1 MKTEFPRSAQIRK
14 IIFGRSQVIVAL
26 LLLSTSCAGDRG
38 AYVRVNQLGYEL
50 GSHMRAYLMA
60 ASSQP
65 QTKFIVRNSDGETS
79 YSATVGPKLGT
90 WGDYMVYSLDFAL
103 PAPGTYT
110 ITVTGGTQP
119 ATSPA
124 FTVDRPAQI
133 YSAAL
138 ANTLY
143 FYKNQRDGADHIPSP
158 LRTAPA
164 HLNDRRAKVYKT
176 PEFGGREGSRIKGDL
191 VPTGAVIDASGG
203 WWDAGDYLKFVET
216 HSTALALM
224 LTGVRD
230 FPNQMGES
238 SPSSNFTNEAKF
250 GLDWLNRMWDDT
262 SRTLYYQVGIG
273 SWNWHYEN
281 DHSVW
286 RLAQEDDTY
295 HGTDPH
301 YRYIRNRPVFIAAPP
316 GSKISPNL
324 AGRLAGDFAL
334 CSMVYRTSDKAYA
347 NQCLVAAEHIF
358 DLADTVPAGDLL
370 TAAPHDFYPET
381 DWRDDLEF
389 GATELYFATRQGDM
403 PSGLPH
409 LDPNFYLQAAA
420 QWADAYMHSKEDKLD
435 WSFVDH
441 LAQFELWRAI
451 GFASD
456 TKGLTVSQADLVND
470 LRAKLESAAAQ
481 ADRDPFGF
489 SYSVDRGEYTFQA
502 ARFSAMAS
510 EYDYMTKSTTFAS
523 YSRQWLANILGANAW
538 GSTFIVGDGSTFPH
552 CLHHQVANLVGSHDG
567 RPPILAGAMVAGP
580 TGNLES
586 GAPGGVVSC
595 SSDQTDDFSK
605 FDGNGVRYRDSTKFY
620 STIEPAIDF
629 TSSSL
634 LMFAWRA
641 AGRPSDAMLGVSG
654 GQH

>member
-1 MKTEFPRSAQIRK
+1 VKTEFPRSAQIRK
-14 IIFGRSQVIVAL
+14 IIFGLSQVIVAL
-26 LLLSTSCAGDRG
+26 LLLSTSCTSDRG

-50 GSHMRAYLMA
+50 GSPMRAYFMA

-65 QTKFIVRNSDGETS
+65 QTKFIVRNSDRQTS
-79 YSATVGPKLGT
+79 YSATVGPRLGT

-110 ITVTGGTQP
+110 ITVTGAIQP

-124 FTVDRPAQI
+124 FRVDRPAQL

-138 ANTLY
+138 SNTLS
-143 FYKNQRDGADHIPSP
+143 FYQNQRDGADYIPSP
-158 LRTAPA
+158 LRTASA
-164 HLNDRRAKVYKT
+164 HLNDQRAKVYKT

-224 LTGVRD
+224 LIGVRD
-230 FPNQMGES
+230 FPNQMGAR
-238 SPSSNFTNEAKF
+238 SPTSNFTSEAKF
-250 GLDWLNRMWDDT
+250 GLDWLKRMWDDT

-295 HGTDPH
+295 DGTHPR
-301 YRYIRNRPVFIAAPP
+301 YRYIRNRPVFIAGPA
-316 GSKISPNL
+316 GARISPNL

-334 CSMVYRTSDKAYA
+334 CSLVYRASDKAYA
-347 NQCLVAAEHIF
+347 NQCLLAAEHIF
-358 DLADTVPAGDLL
+358 DLADTTPAGELL
-370 TAAPHDFYPET
+370 TAAPHDFYPES

-389 GATELYFATRQGDM
+389 GATELYLATREGDLQT
-403 PSGLPH
+403 GLPH
-409 LDPNFYLQAAA
+409 ADPSFYLQAAA
-420 QWADAYMHSKEDKLD
+420 KWANAYLHSKEDTLD

-451 GFASD
+451 GVPSN
-456 TKGLTVSQADLVND
+456 TKGLAVSQADLVND

-489 SYSVDRGEYTFQA
+489 GYSVDRGEYTFQA
-502 ARFSAMAS
+502 TRFSAMAC

-523 YSRQWLANILGANAW
+523 YSRDWLANILGANAW

-552 CLHHQVANLVGSHDG
+552 CPHHQVANLVGSHDG